1 MLLSIA
7 NKKEI
12 DISAKKTK
20 PTQEN
25 EEISNDKKSN
35 EKEMQLFKYKATEN
49 NIGEN
54 PINNKRIDK
63 FGNPIIKNGKQR
75 VTFIDKIT
83 TKKFED
89 VIKIESYKDYNKTEE
104 VKSKNS
110 FNTCCF
116 LVWFFLIISL
126 CILAKENSIKNYL

>member
-1 MLLSIA
+1 MLLSIG
-7 NKKEI
+7 NNKEI

-75 VTFIDKIT
+75 VTFIDKVT

-116 LVWFFLIISL
+116 LV
-126 CILAKENSIKNYL
+126 